1 MISLTG
7 RRPKNAKPG
16 TRFDKGFTL
25 IELILVMAMLSAVI
39 AASAQSLSRFFY
51 GRAIEEEAGRFLSM
65 INYTRSQAISTSVPM
80 QLWIEPD
87 QGQYGISPLEG
98 YQWAAGELIELEI
111 NEDVQMDLSQQ
122 VNNMLDDYRII
133 FLPDGSLDETSVK
146 TLSFTNLRNDSI
158 YIAQIGLMGEY
169 RVLGEYDAQ
178 LYGVNQ

>member
-1 MISLTG
+1 
-7 RRPKNAKPG
+7 
-16 TRFDKGFTL
+16 
-25 IELILVMAMLSAVI
+25 MAMLSAVI

-51 GRAIEEEAGRFLSM
+51 GRAIEEEAGRFIGL
-65 INYTRSQAISTSVPM
+65 INYTRSQAISTSIPM

-87 QGQYGISPLEG
+87 FGQYGLSPMEG
-98 YQWAAGELIELEI
+98 YEWTADELIELEI
-111 NEDVQMDLSQQ
+111 NEDVEMDLSQS

-146 TLSFTNLRNDSI
+146 VVSFINLKNDAI
-158 YIAQIGLMGEY
+158 YIAQIGLVGEY